1 MNEPSEEVLAK
12 EIALTEEKLQK
23 LNEECG
29 QLRQMKQ
36 TLEYKIG
43 ELTKSTREGTTNLE
57 KWKMEIKV

>member
-12 EIALTEEKLQK
+12 EIALTEKKLQK

>member
-29 QLRQMKQ
+29 QLRQMRQ

-57 KWKMEIKV
+57 KRK

>member
-12 EIALTEEKLQK
+12 EIALMEEKLQK

-29 QLRQMKQ
+29 QLRQMRQ

-43 ELTKSTREGTTNLE
+43 ELTKSTREGTTNLQ

>member
-12 EIALTEEKLQK
+12 EIALMEEKLQK

-29 QLRQMKQ
+29 QLRQMRQ

>member
-12 EIALTEEKLQK
+12 EIALMEEKLQK

-29 QLRQMKQ
+29 QLRQMRQ

-57 KWKMEIKV
+57 KRK